1 MSHKKAA
8 GSAENLKDSKAKY
21 RGLKLSGGQI
31 AKAGNVILKQKGNQ
45 YIPGDNVYQGKDFT
59 LHAAVDG
66 VVSFRR
72 KNVLRFDG
80 RRKYPRTVVSVQSA

>member
-80 RRKYPRTVVSVQSA
+80 RKYPRTVVSVQSA

>member
-31 AKAGNVILKQKGNQ
+31 AKAGNIILKQKGNQ

-66 VVSFRR
+66 VVAFRR

-80 RRKYPRTVVSVQSA
+80 RKYPRTVVSVQSA

>member
-21 RGLKLSGGQI
+21 RGLKLSGGQL

-45 YIPGDNVYQGKDFT
+45 YIAGVNVYQGNDFT

-66 VVSFRR
+66 VVAFRR
-72 KNVLRFDG
+72 KNVTRFDG
-80 RRKYPRTVVSVQSA
+80 RKYLRTVVSVQSA

>member
-21 RGLKLSGGQI
+21 RGLKLSGGQV

-45 YIPGDNVYQGKDFT
+45 YIAGTNVYEGKDFT
-59 LHAAVDG
+59 LHAAIDG
-66 VVSFRR
+66 VVAFRR
-72 KNVLRFDG
+72 KNVTRFDG
-80 RRKYPRTVVSVQSA
+80 RKYLRTVVSVQSA

>member
-21 RGLKLSGGQI
+21 RGLKLSGGQM
-31 AKAGNVILKQKGNQ
+31 AKAGNIILKQKGNQ

-72 KNVLRFDG
+72 KNILRFDG
-80 RRKYPRTVVSVQSA
+80 RKYPRTVVSVQSA

>member
-21 RGLKLSGGQI
+21 RGLKLSGGQL
-31 AKAGNVILKQKGNQ
+31 AKAGNIILKQKGNQ
-45 YIPGDNVYQGKDFT
+45 YIAGDNVYEGKDFT

-66 VVSFRR
+66 VVAFRR

-80 RRKYPRTVVSVQSA
+80 RKYPRTVVSVQSA

>member
-31 AKAGNVILKQKGNQ
+31 AKAGNIILKQKGNQ

-59 LHAAVDG
+59 LHASVDG
-66 VVSFRR
+66 VVTFRR

-80 RRKYPRTVVSVQSA
+80 RKYPRTVVSVQSA

>member
-66 VVSFRR
+66 VVAFRR

-80 RRKYPRTVVSVQSA
+80 RKYPRTVVSVQSA

>member
-31 AKAGNVILKQKGNQ
+31 AKAGNIILKQKGNQ
-45 YIPGDNVYQGKDFT
+45 YIPGDNVYQGRDFT
-59 LHAAVDG
+59 LHASIDG
-66 VVSFRR
+66 VVTFRR

-80 RRKYPRTVVSVQSA
+80 RKYPRTVVSIQSA

>member
-31 AKAGNVILKQKGNQ
+31 AKAGNIILKQKGNQ
-45 YIPGDNVYQGKDFT
+45 YIPGDNVYQGRDFT
-59 LHAAVDG
+59 LHASVDG
-66 VVSFRR
+66 VVTFRR

-80 RRKYPRTVVSVQSA
+80 RKYPRTVVSVQSA